1 MLDNSAAKHKM
12 AVRPQRKRP
21 SESRPTSLLLK
32 DGDTTESGS
41 DVESS
46 KKVKSEQEQGPQPYR
61 RTRSGGR
68 QGASADPKSK
78 RE

>member
-1 MLDNSAAKHKM
+1 MTLLDNSAAKHKM

-46 KKVKSEQEQGPQPYR
+46 KKVKSEQGQPYR